1 MCEWK
6 WWAILNFWRLL
17 GKSSKKTRYQ
27 NIVSCWKTF
36 QSSDLPSLNTENG
49 IFALLQEKAISS
61 FSLGPHIKDENGLIL
76 ALQVFIFSSWEC
88 FHVCLTTLF
97 IWHQLRGLCVAL
109 CRNGFHYPPQ
119 AAFTSPQLP
128 TIVADM
134 ECIICTLRLQNTF
147 LQRPCY
153 KRMYN
158 YNRWRWIKWI
168 DGEYTWLLLIRELK

>member
-1 MCEWK
+1 MCNLSNIKLLKIVGEVKKENPISKYCFLLENFPIKWSPFTEHWK
-6 WWAILNFWRLL
+6 WYFC
-17 GKSSKKTRYQ
+17 SSPRKGY
-27 NIVSCWKTF
+27 IVLFTWTSHKRRKWIN
-36 QSSDLPSLNTENG
+36 SN
-49 IFALLQEKAISS
+49 
-61 FSLGPHIKDENGLIL
+61 
-76 ALQVFIFSSWEC
+76 LQVFIFPSWEC

-119 AAFTSPQLP
+119 PAFTSPQLP